1 MQTPGKIETFD
12 QLMCLERIDSATFV
26 GRSPKYNWGRVYGGQ
41 VVAQGLAAARMTVIQ
56 ELNVHSVHAYFI
68 RGGDSNQEIRY
79 EVDLLRDG
87 KSFATRR
94 VIAYQQD
101 EAILNFSA
109 SFQLNEDGPS
119 VDQQIDMGKIPSPD
133 DLKVRIGLSLWKE
146 R

>member
-1 MQTPGKIETFD
+1 M
-12 QLMCLERIDSATFV
+12 
-26 GRSPKYNWGRVYGGQ
+26 YGGQ

-68 RGGDSNQEIRY
+68 RGGESKQEIRY

-109 SFQLNEDGPS
+109 SFQLSEDGPS
-119 VDQQIDMGKIPSPD
+119 IDQQIDMGKFQ
-133 DLKVRIGLSLWKE
+133 VQMT
-146 R
+146 